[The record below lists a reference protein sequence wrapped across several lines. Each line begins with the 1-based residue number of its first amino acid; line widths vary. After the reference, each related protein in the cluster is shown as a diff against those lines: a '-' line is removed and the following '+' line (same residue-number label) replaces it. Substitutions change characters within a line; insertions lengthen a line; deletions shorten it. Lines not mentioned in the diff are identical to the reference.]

1 MNLRL
6 ILILSHSCNRGL
18 GWVYE
23 FNGVQVIGLGACVS
37 DLLAFLGVGVLHIDI
52 EKNAAIK
59 MVCPVDN
66 SG

>member
-1 MNLRL
+1 M
-6 ILILSHSCNRGL
+6 GVL

-52 EKNAAIK
+52 EKNPGNK
-59 MVCPVDN
+59 NGV
-66 SG
+66 SS